1 VVTGEEDLEASLGGA
16 MIDVVEMN
24 VTMGVPS
31 IVLAVQRVFT
41 VTRGF

>member
-1 VVTGEEDLEASLGGA
+1 
-16 MIDVVEMN
+16 MN
-24 VTMGVPS
+24 VTIGVPS